1 MLLYVDIIY
10 RCYSLQC
17 SIKIYHSFLF
27 LITRKYWK
35 HKWKKR
41 YIQNPVKHLN
51 KYFQTF
57 GYKLLTVCKK
67 LHLKLCSVSSP
78 GKSTFLVNLQ
88 ALLNMNFTTFCL
100 IHKLCCDKYISVI
113 IDDFWVSYATD
124 EISVRGCKTLD
135 WTPTTPWQ
143 SMKIQKIS
151 FLVCGLFCILIPLS
165 FPHLQAADKYKWLRS
180 WGFIEVWQEFH
191 SPARWHH

>member
-1 MLLYVDIIY
+1 M
-10 RCYSLQC
+10 R
-17 SIKIYHSFLF
+17 
-27 LITRKYWK
+27 
-35 HKWKKR
+35 KKR

-100 IHKLCCDKYISVI
+100 IRKLCCDKYISVI

-135 WTPTTPWQ
+135 PHNSMTIYENPENILLGLWVILHPDTIVISTP
-143 SMKIQKIS
+143 SGS
-151 FLVCGLFCILIPLS
+151 
-165 FPHLQAADKYKWLRS
+165 
-180 WGFIEVWQEFH
+180 
-191 SPARWHH
+191 